1 MVAKAVNSFPQQGL
15 WTVLAVVKSS
25 NKERASR
32 GYTCLQKITVRP
44 FPRCCWTRC
53 LNMRQEFT
61 TKHKT
66 ESSSSPDIQ
75 RMINQGQK
83 FSEELLRLCLVRVE
97 GRVSR
102 VDLARDLGFNHKVAP
117 CRLVVP
123 FQAMLIPSL
132 PTSHDSEYLKGFRP
146 FPRDPTTIE
155 GTSNLVTTSGA
166 GLIMRCSCSGR
177 GPGPELPP
185 KTTQNQHSRIRR
197 QDLQCTLQAEG

>member
-1 MVAKAVNSFPQQGL
+1 MVVKAVNSFPQQGL

-25 NKERASR
+25 NKDRASR
-32 GYTCLQKITVRP
+32 GYNCLQKITVRP
-44 FPRCCWTRC
+44 VSLALLDSMAKTK
-53 LNMRQEFT
+53 QEYT
-61 TKHKT
+61 SKHKS
-66 ESSSSPDIQ
+66 ESSSPDIQ

-83 FSEELLRLCLVRVE
+83 FTEELLRLCLVRVE

-102 VDLARDLGFNHKVAP
+102 VDLGRDLGFNHKVAP

-155 GTSNLVTTSGA
+155 GTSITPSFWSG
-166 GLIMRCSCSGR
+166 
-177 GPGPELPP
+177 
-185 KTTQNQHSRIRR
+185 TNNV
-197 QDLQCTLQAEG
+197 LQLFWTRLRS

>member
-1 MVAKAVNSFPQQGL
+1 MEQ
-15 WTVLAVVKSS
+15 
-25 NKERASR
+25 E
-32 GYTCLQKITVRP
+32 YTS
-44 FPRCCWTRC
+44 
-53 LNMRQEFT
+53 
-61 TKHKT
+61 KHKT
-66 ESSSSPDIQ
+66 ESPDIQ

-102 VDLARDLGFNHKVAP
+102 VDLARDLGFNHKVTP

-155 GTSNLVTTSGA
+155 GTSKITS
-166 GLIMRCSCSGR
+166 LFLK
-177 GPGPELPP
+177 P
-185 KTTQNQHSRIRR
+185 
-197 QDLQCTLQAEG
+197 D